1 MAEVQAFNKG
11 LAQAASF
18 HEATYKFLEILAE
31 NKRLVYLKGIAERY
45 AKLYQQVNKE
55 EKITIISAV
64 ELNDSERAEVLA
76 ALQQN
81 PQNAGKQ
88 FNVDYTIDESI
99 GGGLQMYTETEF
111 KDMSL
116 NSRINHLRNTIS
128 KLTEWKNGNFV
139 ISYLQKQNEKKLF
152 KILIEKKQ
160 KKDFLL
166 FSFSFFSKK

>member
-128 KLTEWKNGNFV
+128 KLTE
-139 ISYLQKQNEKKLF
+139 
-152 KILIEKKQ
+152 
-160 KKDFLL
+160 
-166 FSFSFFSKK
+166 